1 MTPNSK
7 GWRRGRDSN
16 PRYPYGYA
24 AFRVRWYQPLT
35 HLSAPCG
42 MGVAFSILTE
52 TAELK
57 NRVPSYFLATSC
69 RYDFAVLSSGRS
81 ESGSL
86 TVTSAWK

>member
-1 MTPNSK
+1 
-7 GWRRGRDSN
+7 
-16 PRYPYGYA
+16 
-24 AFRVRWYQPLT
+24 
-35 HLSAPCG
+35 